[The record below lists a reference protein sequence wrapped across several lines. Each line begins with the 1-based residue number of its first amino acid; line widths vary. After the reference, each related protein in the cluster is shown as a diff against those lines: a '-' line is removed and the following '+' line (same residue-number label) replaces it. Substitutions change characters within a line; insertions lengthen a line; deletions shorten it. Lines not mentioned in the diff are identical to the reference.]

1 MGLLDLLQQGKT
13 TLSAGSFPGD
23 TPINDPQSGFV
34 QSTSPTN
41 TYSSETIG
49 QPDNGSVLANTLSN
63 TVLDNT
69 NPDSTTTTPFPQSST
84 NYPEFVT
91 GKFGYAPHSF
101 TFPYSAYNNGIYTY
115 LSTNYYNN
123 IIDDDPNGTN
133 PQIQTLSQTSLDNT
147 NPNSTSA
154 TVNPLSVDTIYPYFA
169 RGKWK
174 ANALPFSQIWG
185 ANFIYNDNYV
195 SNQLDTLSQTSL
207 DNTLL
212 ARAETTDP
220 IPNVDSAP
228 NEYITMGNLPPQVG
242 MGMFGFGP
250 GQYNSNYNWLGGYY
264 SQNNYNN
271 IIVTSDNPLVI
282 YTPQSGLSIN
292 NNGTAVFSL
301 SNNSQFN
308 QTYLGDIGFPD
319 NVTGNWGNNPN
330 VFQQYYSPSN
340 TYLGDIQQY
349 GGVHPENELSRTSLD
364 NTNSENWSNMVPDS
378 TAYPNHYPAL
388 VKGEFNGAPSQY
400 VSPYNSSS
408 TYLDS
413 VPIQTDNSPQIPTLS
428 NSALDNTGS
437 SAATTTI
444 PDYIS
449 YPNYYPTLVS
459 GEFNGAPSQY
469 VTPYNS
475 DNPYLNSVPIQTST
489 SPQSVSLENTGLDL
503 DNPEHASTTTTP
515 DSLTYPNHY
524 PAIETVN
531 LAGFGGPE
539 QYVTNWNPTRTYL
552 DNFNFNLNN
561 SVQLTYTG
569 SNLDNS
575 SNGASTISH
584 VTPPVSEY
592 IPNTYPSIPYVHL
605 GKFNGSPFQYTTPYS
620 PSNSYMQTYDSVVN
634 QNTNTQVNTL
644 DKTGLDVDNSDALPS
659 SLLLAPTN
667 PDTITSYPA
676 IAGVNLGATGS
687 AANQFN
693 QTYKPSN
700 TYWGVYQN
708 NRSLFDALIA

>member
-1 MGLLDLLQQGKT
+1 MGLLELLQQGKT
-13 TLSAGSFPGD
+13 ILSAGSFPGD
-23 TPINDPQSGFV
+23 TPINDPQSGFI

-49 QPDNGSVLANTLSN
+49 QPDNGSVLANTLGD

-69 NPDSTTTTPFPQSST
+69 NPNSTTATSFPQSST
-84 NYPEFVT
+84 NYPWFVT

-101 TFPYSAYNNGIYTY
+101 TFPYSAYNNGVYTY
-115 LSTNYYNN
+115 LFTNHYNS

-154 TVNPLSVDTIYPYFA
+154 TVNPLSIDTPYPYFA

-174 ANALPFSQIWG
+174 ANALPFSQIWN
-185 ANFIYNDNYV
+185 ANFIYNDNYI

-207 DNTLL
+207 DNTLPS
-212 ARAETTDP
+212 RAETTDP

-228 NEYITMGNLPPQVG
+228 NGYITMGNLPPQVG

-271 IIVTSDNPLVI
+271 IITTSDNPLVI

-301 SNNSQFN
+301 SNNNYFN
-308 QTYLGDIGFPD
+308 QTYLGDTGFPD

-340 TYLGDIQQY
+340 TYLGNIEQY
-349 GGVHPENELSRTSLD
+349 GGTHPENELSKTSLD
-364 NTNSENWSNMVPDS
+364 NTNNQNESNMVPDS
-378 TAYPNHYPAL
+378 IAYPNHYPSA

-400 VSPYNSSS
+400 VSLYNSNN

-413 VPIQTDNSPQIPTLS
+413 VSIQDPNSPQLPTLS

-437 SAATTTI
+437 NAATTII
-444 PDYIS
+444 PNS
-449 YPNYYPTLVS
+449 TAYPNIYPSLVR
-459 GEFNGAPSQY
+459 GEFNSAPLQY
-469 VTPYNS
+469 TTPYNA
-475 DNPYLNSVPIQTST
+475 DNPYLNSVPIQDPN
-489 SPQSVSLENTGLDL
+489 SPQIPTLGDTGLDPINGEHL
-503 DNPEHASTTTTP
+503 PTTIIPDNIN
-515 DSLTYPNHY
+515 YPNNY
-524 PAIETVN
+524 PAIEGVN
-531 LAGFGGPE
+531 LGGFGGPN
-539 QYVTNWNPTRTYL
+539 QYDTNWNQEHTYL
-552 DNFNFNLNN
+552 NNFIQNPED
-561 SVQLTYTG
+561 STQLAFTG

-575 SNGASTISH
+575 SNGLSTVSH
-584 VTPPVSEY
+584 VTPPV
-592 IPNTYPSIPYVHL
+592 NTYKPNHYPILQHVYMGEFNSGPS
-605 GKFNGSPFQYTTPYS
+605 QYITPYD
-620 PSNSYMQTYDSVVN
+620 PNSTYLQKYN
-634 QNTNTQVNTL
+634 TITNPITNPQTNTL
-644 DKTGLDVDNSDALPS
+644 SETGLDVENTDALPT
-659 SLLLAPTN
+659 SLLFAPTN
-667 PDTITSYPA
+667 PDTITLYPV
-676 IAGVNLGATGS
+676 IAGINLGATGS
-687 AANQFN
+687 AAQPFT

-700 TYWGVYQN
+700 TYWDNYRT
-708 NRSLFDALIA
+708 NRSLFDALTA